1 MIDSNAGILLIEDD
15 RVDVMTVQ
23 RALRQNRIENPLCVA
38 RTATD
43 ALAMLR
49 GDGVEKIAPPPALIL
64 LDLNLPKMSGI
75 EFLKELRGDPRLCD
89 LPVIVLTSS
98 NEPNDRAAA
107 FKYEVEDYI
116 VKPHSFAEFSS
127 AINTVLTYALT
138 RSDGVESA

>member
-1 MIDSNAGILLIEDD
+1 MIESTADILLIEDD

-23 RALRQNRIENPLCVA
+23 RALSRYKIENPLHVA

-49 GDGVEKIAPPPALIL
+49 GAGVEQICPQLIL

-75 EFLKELRGDPRLCD
+75 EFLKELRSDAELND
-89 LPVIVLTSS
+89 MSVIVLTSS
-98 NEPNDRAAA
+98 NEPNDREAA

-116 VKPHSFAEFSS
+116 VKPHSFDEFAS
-127 AINTVLTYALT
+127 AINTVLSYALPENPAL
-138 RSDGVESA
+138 G